1 VRKNLFRPWLALAT
15 TCTLLMWVAPG
26 EETVPYHVAW
36 VGFALA
42 YGLVPWTNRQTVTG
56 LLLFTVA
63 TGTVL
68 VVRASSGVIAWQETT
83 EIPLMSLLVF
93 LLAWHIRRRQSVLAA
108 VTVMAE
114 REREESK
121 ARERLIQRTS
131 HEMRTPLTIARGYI
145 EMLRGKEDHPE
156 RLGDLRV
163 VDEEL
168 DRLTRVCQRL
178 VRAIRIQGHVDV
190 EWVDVDTMLR
200 QTAERWG
207 AVADRHWVVDA
218 QAGYVSGSPERLR
231 ACLDTLIENALRYT
245 GDGDTIRLLGHRHPS
260 GKTFQIGVA
269 DSGSGLSDDQVAFI
283 NRGTRA
289 EDNRGTRAEDRPL
302 VPRDELSQTGLGL
315 DIVMGVATEMGGRLM
330 AARAPEGGALLV
342 VQGPVR
348 KPAGAVL
355 MGQPMPSDPPPATA
369 GAWAPAR

>member
-1 VRKNLFRPWLALAT
+1 VRKNLYRPWLALAT
-15 TCTLLMWVAPG
+15 ACTLLMWFSPG

-42 YGLVPWTNRQTVTG
+42 YGLAPWTTRQTATG
-56 LLLFTVA
+56 LALFTVA
-63 TGTVL
+63 TGAVL
-68 VVRASSGVIAWQETT
+68 VVRAASDVIAWQETT

-93 LLAWHIRRRQSVLAA
+93 LLAWHIRRHQSVLAA

-114 REREESK
+114 REREESR

-145 EMLRGKEDHPE
+145 EMLRAKEGDGE
-156 RLGDLRV
+156 RLSDLAV

-178 VRAIRIQGHVDV
+178 VRAIRIQGHGDV
-190 EWVDVDTMLR
+190 ERVDVDAMLR

-207 AVADRHWVVDA
+207 AVADRDWVVDA
-218 QAGYVSGSPERLR
+218 HAGNVHVSPERLR

-245 GDGDTIRLLGHRHPS
+245 TEGDTIRLLGLRDPS
-260 GKTFQIGVA
+260 GKTFQVGVA
-269 DSGSGLSDDQVAFI
+269 DAGSGLSDDQVAVI
-283 NRGTRA
+283 NDGS
-289 EDNRGTRAEDRPL
+289 RAEDRAQ

-315 DIVMGVATEMGGRLM
+315 DIVMAVVTDMGGRLV
-330 AARAPEGGALLV
+330 AARAPEGGALLLM
-342 VQGPVR
+342 QGPVR
-348 KPAGAVL
+348 KTTGLALAGPPTPSEPSPAP
-355 MGQPMPSDPPPATA
+355 QPHRT
-369 GAWAPAR
+369 GVWASAR